1 MTGMN
6 GRLNARGSQFLRGVS
21 FTRYN
26 ANEATGGPINV
37 ASASSYTVGFTS
49 GVPSTETTV
58 AGSGF
63 TIPAEGIYRASAIV
77 YVSGITPG
85 VFQTTVL
92 PQFGIEFTLDS
103 APIFHSRRN
112 YVAASGIHTPY
123 VGLTKLET
131 EAIFEARGGDSLKVL
146 VRSNSAAGGWCM
158 IGADWYP
165 GDGLN
170 GVFSSPAAILNV
182 QRLPTTALD
191 SDTWLV

>member
-1 MTGMN
+1 MVVN
-6 GRLNARGSQFLRGVS
+6 GILNSRGSQFVRGVS

-26 ANEATGGPINV
+26 ANEATGGPIQV
-37 ASASSYTVGFTS
+37 AAGSAYTVGFTS
-49 GVPSTETTV
+49 GVPSTEYTA

-63 TIPAEGIYRASAIV
+63 TIPAEGLYRASAVV

-85 VFQTTVL
+85 IHQGTVL
-92 PQFGIEFTLDS
+92 PQFGIEFTLDG

-112 YVAASGIHTPY
+112 IVAASGIKTPY

-146 VRSNSAAGGWCM
+146 VRSNSAAGGWNM
-158 IGADWYP
+158 VGADWYP

-170 GVFSSPAAILNV
+170 GVYSTPAAVLNV

-191 SDTWLV
+191 SDTWLT